1 MRILAISDHISQFYY
16 DYYKPGMLDEFDLI
30 LSCGDLK
37 REYLEFLVTLAHCPL
52 LYVRGNHD
60 DRLIK
65 EPAEGCVC
73 IEDQIYVHQGVRIL
87 GLGGSYRYRDGEN
100 MYTEQ
105 QMERR
110 IKKLK
115 SKLKKFDGF
124 DILLTHAPARHIN
137 DFDTLPHRG
146 FECFVGLLEQYR
158 PKYFIHGH
166 IHQNYGVNIPQ
177 KTVKDEIVI
186 INACE
191 YCRFDYENNF

>member
-1 MRILAISDHISQFYY
+1 MRILAISDHISQLYY

-37 REYLEFLVTLAHCPL
+37 REYLEFLVTMAHCPL

-100 MYTEQ
+100 MYTEK

-115 SKLKKFDGF
+115 SRLKKSDGF

-137 DFDTLPHRG
+137 DFDTIPHRG

-166 IHQNYGVNIPQ
+166 IHQNYGVNIPK
-177 KTVKDEIVI
+177 KTVRDETVI
-186 INACE
+186 INAYE
-191 YCRFDYENNF
+191 YYRFDYE